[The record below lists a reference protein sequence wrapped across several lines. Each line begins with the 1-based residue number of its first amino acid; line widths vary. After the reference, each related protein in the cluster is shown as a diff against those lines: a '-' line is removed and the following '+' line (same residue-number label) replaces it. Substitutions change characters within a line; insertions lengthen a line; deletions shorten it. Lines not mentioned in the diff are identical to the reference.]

1 MALTIK
7 WTKRSRETFDT
18 VIKYLEE
25 NWTEREIKNFI
36 AEANRVIGHITIMP
50 LMFRRS
56 EKRGIHEAVIVPQCI
71 LIYRIKKKEIQLLAF
86 FDTKQNPKKKSRR

>member
-25 NWTEREIKNFI
+25 NWTEREIKNF
-36 AEANRVIGHITIMP
+36 
-50 LMFRRS
+50 
-56 EKRGIHEAVIVPQCI
+56 
-71 LIYRIKKKEIQLLAF
+71 
-86 FDTKQNPKKKSRR
+86 